1 MKGRQKLE
9 DRYGRDSLN
18 SEEYEYNLEVYGE
31 MIPSVFS
38 WMTPE
43 EQRKRVQEI
52 QDMLEKKDGKAR
64 DVDLGFKNL
73 GLK

>member
-18 SEEYEYNLEVYGE
+18 PEEYEYNLEVYGE